1 MKQVD
6 IAALT
11 DDLIQLAEVRRSNL
25 FLAKEKSDVEIISKN
40 SIIHKISFRVSL
52 NFIRY

>member
-1 MKQVD
+1 MMIMKQVD

-11 DDLIQLAEVRRSNL
+11 DDLIQLAEVRRINL

-40 SIIHKISFRVSL
+40 SIIHKISFPS
-52 NFIRY
+52 

>member
-1 MKQVD
+1 MRIANTFKRMVIVVMIIMKQVD

-25 FLAKEKSDVEIISKN
+25 FLAKKN
-40 SIIHKISFRVSL
+40 KMESANIPC
-52 NFIRY
+52 

>member
-11 DDLIQLAEVRRSNL
+11 DDLIQLAEVRRINL
-25 FLAKEKSDVEIISKN
+25 VLAKEKSDVE
-40 SIIHKISFRVSL
+40 
-52 NFIRY
+52 